1 MIAGTDHR
9 ARPWHGVH
17 TPRGC
22 PASGWLPPPPG
33 ARSPPARS
41 FSRGTRGAAA
51 AAPRPQEQA
60 QPAGAAPR
68 AQHGAGQS
76 YAEHVQG
83 AGLRGARRCPA
94 EQGMLSPPPSG
105 GEDGARISE
114 GNKRRGTKER
124 GRTPVAPL
132 GDEPRCFYSLP
143 SVGGTAAAN
152 CQQRQVTAQSRP
164 RPGARRG
171 SGGRGRAGWGG
182 VPAASPRPGRH
193 RGAGPRR
200 RCPRAVLP
208 GGDRRAP
215 APPKQLKINK

>member
-9 ARPWHGVH
+9 ARPWRGVR

-22 PASGWLPPPPG
+22 SGYPLPRGRAAHPHAASLVALGEQQQQLPGPRSRLSPLGPPPELSTEQGRVMPSTSREPG
-33 ARSPPARS
+33 CGGLGAAQP
-41 FSRGTRGAAA
+41 SRGCSR
-51 AAPRPQEQA
+51 
-60 QPAGAAPR
+60 
-68 AQHGAGQS
+68 
-76 YAEHVQG
+76 
-83 AGLRGARRCPA
+83 
-94 EQGMLSPPPSG
+94 PPPSG

-171 SGGRGRAGWGG
+171 SGGRGRAGGE